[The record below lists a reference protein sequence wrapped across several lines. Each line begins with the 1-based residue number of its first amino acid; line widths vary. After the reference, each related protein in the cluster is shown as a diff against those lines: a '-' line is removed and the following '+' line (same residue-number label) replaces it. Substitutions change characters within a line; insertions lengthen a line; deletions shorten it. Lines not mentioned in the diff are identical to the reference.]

1 MNGGHEQREDF
12 GLWLDVSGDWTV
24 RGTKLGQEGDLTN
37 AKLQY
42 DDLRKRTLAVFKDLV
57 SGRRVQSRKE
67 LEVLGEHLF
76 AMLFVG
82 DMWQAFWMMF
92 RERSAERRLVVRLSF
107 AQDAQELAW
116 LPWEY
121 LFAPEIRGRQ
131 GFFLATKDNLVLS
144 RYLPVDQPTSHLPE
158 REPLRVLL
166 LVSEP
171 SDAQMKHVELE
182 QLEMTIRECANV
194 ELHISE
200 DATLTGFTDPIARC
214 RPHIVHMIGLGR
226 ARSPAGAEIAL
237 VDSDGTQDWVSESV
251 FAEAVVHA
259 NWRPPVVVLQLW
271 ESSPEDGGGGLGFE
285 RLAPELVR
293 AQIPAVVAMRHP
305 LVDDGVEFS
314 KWFYNYL
321 AGGKT
326 IEAAVHK
333 ARWMLSLKPKIPWAF
348 GTPILFLHTIGSVI
362 EPERTPPVELGA
374 TNPAERRSVRAP
386 EEGAATNG
394 AAEILSGLAPP
405 SLLQAVAAEQQSG
418 GAEQQSR
425 VAEIEERANDLVNA
439 GRERLD
445 ALAPDRETR
454 RGTVMRLLQLKKEL
468 SGRAPAQQNDYL
480 AGLDDV
486 QDAVWQDVL
495 GAMAEA
501 ALEPAGGAR

>member
-1 MNGGHEQREDF
+1 MSGGHEQREDF
-12 GLWLDVSGDWTV
+12 GLRLDVSRNGTV
-24 RGTKLGQEGDLTN
+24 RGTKLGQEGDLSD
-37 AKLQY
+37 ASLRC
-42 DDLRKRTLAVFKDLV
+42 DDLRRRTLEVFNDLLAD
-57 SGRRVQSRKE
+57 RRVQSREE

-76 AMLFVG
+76 SMLFVE
-82 DMWQAFWMMF
+82 DVQRTFLQMF
-92 RERSAERRLVVRLSF
+92 DERRPERRLVVRLSF
-107 AQDAQELAW
+107 AQDAHELAW

-121 LFAPEIRGRQ
+121 LFAPHTDTRP
-131 GFFLATKDNLVLS
+131 GFFLATKGDLVLS
-144 RYLPVDQPTSHLPE
+144 RYLPVDQAISHTPE
-158 REPLRVLL
+158 RGPLRVLL

-182 QLEMTIRECANV
+182 KLEATIRECANV

-200 DATLTGFTDPIARC
+200 NATRTGFTDPIAQC
-214 RPHIVHMIGLGR
+214 RPHIVHVIGLGR

-237 VDSDGTQDWVSESV
+237 VDSDGMQDWVSESV
-251 FAEAVVHA
+251 FAEAVGRA

-271 ESSPEDGGGGLGFE
+271 ESSAEDGGSGLSFE

-314 KWFYNYL
+314 KWFYKDL
-321 AGGKT
+321 AGGET
-326 IEAAVHK
+326 IEAAVYQ
-333 ARWMLSLKPKIPWAF
+333 ARWMLSLKQKIPWAF

-362 EPERTPPVELGA
+362 EPERAPAVELGA
-374 TNPAERRSVRAP
+374 ANPAERRSVRAP

-394 AAEILSGLAPP
+394 ATEIPSGLAPP
-405 SLLQAVAAEQQSG
+405 SPLQAVVAEQQSG

-445 ALAPDRETR
+445 ELAPDRETR
-454 RGTVMRLLQLKKEL
+454 SGTVMRLLQLKKEL

-480 AGLDDV
+480 AGLGET
-486 QDAVWQDVL
+486 QDAVWQEVL